1 MGATMR
7 IVDLSYAFSLEEFAK
22 DPHTGTHLD
31 APAYLLK
38 DQRTIND
45 FGLESFFSDAVILD
59 LSHTK
64 PGEAVDD
71 EDLESAEEE
80 AGLALREGEVA
91 IVYTGCVAKP
101 NAYLS
106 ENAAQYLEFKRV
118 RMVGIDAPSIDS
130 STARELP
137 AHLTL
142 LRKDI
147 LVLEGL
153 CNLGEVGLSRFRLAA
168 FPLKVNAPTSPVRA
182 LAILE

>member
-1 MGATMR
+1 MR
-7 IVDLSYAFSLEEFAK
+7 IIDLSNALSLEEFAK

-38 DQRTIND
+38 GQRTING
-45 FGLESFFSDAVILD
+45 FGLECFFSDAVILD

-64 PGEAVDD
+64 PGEAIDD
-71 EDLESAEEE
+71 EDLEAAEEE

-91 IVYTGCVAKP
+91 IVYTGYVDRSH
-101 NAYLS
+101 AYLS

-118 RMVGIDAPSIDS
+118 CMVGIDAPSIDG
-130 STARELP
+130 STAMDLP

-142 LRKDI
+142 LGRNI

-153 CNLGEVGLSRFRLAA
+153 CNLGELDLSRFRLAA